1 MQTGKT
7 AELLSES
14 PFPIHSY
21 GKGELASLYLPNVC
35 QQTAVNR
42 FNKWIRTSP
51 GLEQRLMATGL
62 RPTSRHYTP
71 AQVKLIVD
79 ALGEP

>member
-1 MQTGKT
+1 
-7 AELLSES
+7 
-14 PFPIHSY
+14 
-21 GKGELASLYLPNVC
+21 
-35 QQTAVNR
+35 AVNR